1 MTLGRLLTNLLL
13 TVALEGGALWVF
25 PRDKKLVWYSFLC
38 NLLTNPA
45 ANLLMAL
52 LVLWQGAG
60 MYLPAL
66 VYLELLV
73 VAAEAFV
80 YRLLVGWP
88 WKKAGLCSLGLN
100 GFSCGVGLLLQGTFA

>member
-13 TVALEGGALWVF
+13 TVVLEGGALWVF
-25 PRDKKLVWYSFLC
+25 SRDKKLVWYSFLC
-38 NLLTNPA
+38 NLLTNP
-45 ANLLMAL
+45 
-52 LVLWQGAG
+52 
-60 MYLPAL
+60 PAL
-66 VYLELLV
+66 VCLELLV

-88 WKKAGLCSLGLN
+88 WKKAGLCSLVLN

>member
-13 TVALEGGALWVF
+13 TVVLEGGALWVF
-25 PRDKKLVWYSFLC
+25 SRDKKLVWYSFLC

-60 MYLPAL
+60 VYLPAL
-66 VYLELLV
+66 VCLELLV

-100 GFSCGVGLLLQGTFA
+100 GFSCGVGLLLQGVFA

>member
-25 PRDKKLVWYSFLC
+25 SRDKKLVWYSFLC

-66 VYLELLV
+66 E
-73 VAAEAFV
+73 
-80 YRLLVGWP
+80 
-88 WKKAGLCSLGLN
+88 
-100 GFSCGVGLLLQGTFA
+100 TF